1 MAENANLN
9 SPIIETTEQS
19 SSESE
24 DDVDQAY
31 ADLGDEA
38 PLTLD
43 QIESSNELIL
53 SSVSISDKLP
63 KIGILQ
69 IYSGFFQGWIEHE
82 VNLSHG
88 VLHFSSQTK
97 EAT

>member
-19 SSESE
+19 SSEGE
-24 DDVDQAY
+24 DDFNQAY
-31 ADLGDEA
+31 SETGDEA

-43 QIESSNELIL
+43 QIDSANELVL

-63 KIGILQ
+63 KIGMLQ

-82 VNLSHG
+82 VNLSQG
-88 VLHFSSQTK
+88 VLHFSSQTG